1 MIKDNYIK
9 IQIKGCRKLS
19 IFEELGY
26 DISGDYII
34 IKIEHL
40 NKGSRE
46 LVDVICDFCNKE
58 VKIYYK
64 EYLRN
69 ISIGH
74 KYSCCKKCGTLKA
87 KDSNNLKYGVDYPMI
102 LKDIQN
108 KTKKTNFKKYG
119 FEYLQQSDYIKN
131 KTKETILSKYGVDHV
146 SKSEEIQLKTS
157 KIALDKNYIKY
168 LNENKSLFK
177 CDLDKDHLFEIDNDN
192 YYHRNKSN
200 LKICTICNPIG
211 ESKSIKEKD
220 LHNYI
225 KSIYDGDI
233 VQSYRDGLEI
243 DIYLPELKLGF
254 EFNGLYWHSELFKDK
269 WYHIGKTNYFRNKD
283 IRVIH
288 IWEDDWSY
296 RREIVISQINNWLG
310 ISNKIFARKCQVKE
324 VKDSKISSEFLDRNH
339 IQGSVRSNLKLGLY
353 YENELVSLMTFDY
366 FEGRKKME
374 DGGWNLSRF
383 CNRLDTSVVGGASKL
398 LKYFINNYQVKR
410 IISYADRDWSSGQL
424 YENLGFEK
432 IIESNPDYKYIIDSK
447 RVHKSKFRKSNLNT
461 ELTESKY
468 MKKNQIQRIW
478 DCGKIKFE
486 LKFILPVEKT
496 MEY

>member
-146 SKSEEIQLKTS
+146 SKSEEIRLKTS

-177 CDLDKDHLFEIDNDN
+177 CDLD
-192 YYHRNKSN
+192 
-200 LKICTICNPIG
+200 
-211 ESKSIKEKD
+211 
-220 LHNYI
+220 
-225 KSIYDGDI
+225 
-233 VQSYRDGLEI
+233 
-243 DIYLPELKLGF
+243 
-254 EFNGLYWHSELFKDK
+254 
-269 WYHIGKTNYFRNKD
+269 
-283 IRVIH
+283 
-288 IWEDDWSY
+288 
-296 RREIVISQINNWLG
+296 
-310 ISNKIFARKCQVKE
+310 
-324 VKDSKISSEFLDRNH
+324 
-339 IQGSVRSNLKLGLY
+339 
-353 YENELVSLMTFDY
+353 
-366 FEGRKKME
+366 
-374 DGGWNLSRF
+374 
-383 CNRLDTSVVGGASKL
+383 
-398 LKYFINNYQVKR
+398 
-410 IISYADRDWSSGQL
+410 
-424 YENLGFEK
+424 
-432 IIESNPDYKYIIDSK
+432 
-447 RVHKSKFRKSNLNT
+447 NT
-461 ELTESKY
+461 
-468 MKKNQIQRIW
+468 
-478 DCGKIKFE
+478 
-486 LKFILPVEKT
+486 
-496 MEY
+496 